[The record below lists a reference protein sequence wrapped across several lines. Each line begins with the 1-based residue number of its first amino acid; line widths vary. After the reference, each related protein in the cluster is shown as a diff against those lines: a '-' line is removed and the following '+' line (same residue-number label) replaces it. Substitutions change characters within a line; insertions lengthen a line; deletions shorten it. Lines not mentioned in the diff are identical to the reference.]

1 MSAFRAQITGVLAAT
16 LAVVWLLA
24 YLEIDRGRAEQ
35 EQLARNTSLFE
46 AQASARN
53 IVSTIERVNELLLD
67 LRSHWVE
74 HPDEFPA
81 LIARRQPH
89 MADLTLQVSV
99 IDADGFLVFS
109 NLHRAPDRVYLGDR
123 EHIRVQLAGNTDR
136 LFISTPVLGKV
147 SQRWSIQFTR
157 PIYDRDKLVGVL
169 VISLEPDALAH
180 FNAELGL
187 GEGSNNT
194 VSNDHGIVLAR
205 EPMLPGVLGRKLNGT
220 PWDDPTAPLTGTFR
234 RLAQTDGIERIYGY
248 QRIPQ
253 FGLIVT
259 VGHPVSM
266 FLALGNQ
273 QRQLVVGTAGA
284 ASVLLV
290 LVFSLL
296 WRWQSQREA
305 DQEAM
310 RTSQLMLQSAIDTI
324 GEAFAIYDSQDR
336 LAYFNERYR
345 ALYAR
350 SAAAVERGR
359 SFEEII
365 RYGVSRGQYP
375 QALGRE
381 EEWIRERVATHHSA
395 HNEQL
400 QQLDDGSW
408 LRVRERKTP
417 EGYVV
422 GFRVD
427 ITELVESRRAADEA
441 RQAAEAANRAKTEF
455 LANISHELRTPLN
468 GIIGMSE
475 VLSRSQLDI
484 HQREMLGYLNTCSER
499 LRGLLAD
506 LLDYAALDSGV
517 LSLQEHAFSPAALAG
532 EVVRELQARAS
543 AKGLALQSDV
553 AADLPAVV
561 NGDPQRL
568 RQVLSQLLDNAIK
581 FTETG
586 SVQLRVFLAGAGKER
601 KVRLGFE
608 VRDTGVGVA
617 AEDRELIFQPFTQ
630 KDGASTRR
638 QGGTGLGLSLV
649 SGIVAQLGGSIS
661 LDSVPGYGST
671 FTVILEVAV

>member
-1 MSAFRAQITGVLAAT
+1 LSAFRAQITGVLAAT

-24 YLEIDRGRAEQ
+24 YLEIDRGREDQ
-35 EQLARNTSLFE
+35 ERLARNTSLFE

-67 LRSHWVE
+67 LRSHWIE

-81 LIARRQPH
+81 LIGRRQPH
-89 MADLTLQVSV
+89 MADLALQVAV
-99 IDADGFLVFS
+99 IDAQGYLVFS
-109 NLHRAPDRVYLGDR
+109 NLHRTPERVYLGDR
-123 EHIRVQLAGNTDR
+123 EHVKVQLAGNGDR

-147 SQRWSIQFTR
+147 SQRWSIQFSR
-157 PIYDRDKLVGVL
+157 PIFDHEQVVGVL

-194 VSNDHGIVLAR
+194 ICNEHGVVLAR
-205 EPMLPGVLGRKLNGT
+205 EPMLPGVLGRRLSGT
-220 PWDDPTAPLTGTFR
+220 PYDDPAAPLTGVFR
-234 RLAQTDGIERIYGY
+234 RIAQTDGVERIYGY

-259 VGHPVSM
+259 VGHPVAL
-266 FLALGNQ
+266 FLGLERQ
-273 QRQLVVGTAGA
+273 QRQVLLATAGA

-296 WRWQSQREA
+296 WRWQSQREI

-310 RTSQLMLQSAIDTI
+310 RTSQRMLQSSIDAI
-324 GEAFAIYDSQDR
+324 GEAFAIYDDQDR

-350 SAAAVERGR
+350 SAPMIERGR
-359 SFEEII
+359 TFEEII
-365 RYGVSRGQYP
+365 RFGVAQGQYA

-381 EEWIRERVATHHSA
+381 EDWIRERLASHNSA
-395 HNEQL
+395 RNEQL

-427 ITELVESRRAADEA
+427 ITELVESRQAAEDA
-441 RQAAEAANRAKTEF
+441 RQAAEAASRAKTDF

-517 LSLQEHAFSPAALAG
+517 LGLQELAFSPAALGREA
-532 EVVRELQARAS
+532 VRDMQARAT
-543 AKGLALQSDV
+543 AKGLDLQSEF
-553 AADLPAVV
+553 APDLPEVV
-561 NGDPQRL
+561 HGDPQRL

-581 FTETG
+581 FTDAG
-586 SVQLRVFLAGAGKER
+586 HVQLRVFLAGPGKQGR
-601 KVRLGFE
+601 VQLGFA
-608 VRDTGVGVA
+608 VRDTGIGIA
-617 AEDRELIFQPFTQ
+617 EEDRELVFQPFTQ
-630 KDGASTRR
+630 KDGASSRR
-638 QGGTGLGLSLV
+638 HGGTGLGLSLV
-649 SGIVAQLGGSIS
+649 SGIVAQLGGSIA

-671 FTVILEVAV
+671 FTVTVDFAP